1 MFKITINSILNLL
14 DAAKQKGLVKFA
26 TNDVI
31 RTDDWSENN
40 YFGDYRYLYYCFN
53 NDEDGDVHLNEQNVD
68 KMYFY
73 GKDYVCG
80 DDNLLVLEAYYK
92 CYIEVFDVEPFNL
105 AQELFD
111 YLEIGGEYGWTG
123 NPFCICTSKKLS
135 KNGTITTKLIHCD
148 NSSLPGFSEEY
159 TKRFK
164 INPKNEDFDKEIMDF
179 CIAFRYP
186 NQTHYPIQDN
196 KLDIIQSAEKAIK
209 NNKHA
214 LKILKRI
221 KKTK

>member
-1 MFKITINSILNLL
+1 M
-14 DAAKQKGLVKFA
+14 
-26 TNDVI
+26 
-31 RTDDWSENN
+31 
-40 YFGDYRYLYYCFN
+40 
-53 NDEDGDVHLNEQNVD
+53 
-68 KMYFY
+68 
-73 GKDYVCG
+73 
-80 DDNLLVLEAYYK
+80 
-92 CYIEVFDVEPFNL
+92 
-105 AQELFD
+105 FD

-135 KNGTITTKLIHCD
+135 KNGTITAKVLYCD
-148 NSSLPGFSEEY
+148 NSLLPGFSEEY

-164 INPKNEDFDKEIMDF
+164 INPKNEDFDKEIMKF
-179 CIAFRYP
+179 CVVFRYP